1 MLAEQWMEQE
11 MRGVNAEK
19 PLGTNSTL
27 RIISVGT
34 WTRMIRMRTK
44 VKIELTGLNSKPIKS
59 SQI

>member
-44 VKIELTGLNSKPIKS
+44 VKIELTGLN
-59 SQI
+59 